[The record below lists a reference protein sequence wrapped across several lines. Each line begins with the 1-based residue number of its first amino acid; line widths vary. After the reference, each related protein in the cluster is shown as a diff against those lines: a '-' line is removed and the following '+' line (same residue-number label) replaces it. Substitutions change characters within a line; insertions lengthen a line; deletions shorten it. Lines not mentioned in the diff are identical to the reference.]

1 MLILELLQVLARI
14 RLLKYQIQPNCR
26 GHAVENGACVKVT
39 VQLSFCGIKDETGSK
54 SSVCLF
60 LISHT
65 QSCIHANPSLLQAV
79 CKVLLL
85 QMAKH
90 WNMPKS
96 HGKEGWSVK
105 IDTPQGLNGKT
116 RTARDRQGQGRTR
129 KDRKGQGCLWRNNE
143 ENGMEGREAIK
154 LGQAC
159 ATPQQAVLT
168 CSPGFGRCWGG
179 HFLGLF
185 GGRRA
190 NRLGDY
196 LNRGAG
202 WHAAQKS

>member
-1 MLILELLQVLARI
+1 MLILELLQVLASI
-14 RLLKYQIQPNCR
+14 RVLMYQIQPNCR

-54 SSVCLF
+54 SSNCLF

-65 QSCIHANPSLLQAV
+65 QSCIHSNPSLLQAV

-85 QMAKH
+85 QMVKH

-96 HGKEGWSVK
+96 QGKEGWSVK
-105 IDTPQGLNGKT
+105 IDTPEGLNGKT
-116 RTARDRQGQGRTR
+116 GTGRDRQDQGGTR
-129 KDRKGQGCLWRNNE
+129 KDRKRNGKGCLWRNKE
-143 ENGMEGREAIK
+143 ENGMEGSEATK

-159 ATPQQAVLT
+159 ARPQRAVLT
-168 CSPGFGRCWGG
+168 CSPGFGWRWGG

-190 NRLGDY
+190 NRLRDY

-202 WHAAQKS
+202 